1 MKGRDN
7 TGCGEVHLCV
17 LANDARRGVCESSS
31 ERKIVGYSV
40 IGFRAA
46 CCIHTNI
53 RRENAEMDAGIV
65 LHHAGTVTVLSRDWH
80 SVHGMIRRFGSPLW
94 LGRLSIK
101 PKWRVGKPKWL
112 NGQRCGQHHP
122 HQC

>member
-40 IGFRAA
+40 IGFRVA

-65 LHHAGTVTVLSRDWH
+65 LHHAGTVTVCHVSGAQCMNTWYDP
-80 SVHGMIRRFGSPLW
+80 PLW
-94 LGRLSIK
+94 LGRLSIPFLPNK
-101 PKWRVGKPKWL
+101 NLKLTTMASIAQLHLYAKRK
-112 NGQRCGQHHP
+112 
-122 HQC
+122 

>member
-7 TGCGEVHLCV
+7 TGCGVVHLCV

-53 RRENAEMDAGIV
+53 RRENAEMDAGTLY

-80 SVHGMIRRFGSPLW
+80 SVHGMTAAWLAASGLGGFLSNQSGGSVNQS
-94 LGRLSIK
+94 G
-101 PKWRVGKPKWL
+101 
-112 NGQRCGQHHP
+112 
-122 HQC
+122 